1 MSPVEST
8 PIMPEP
14 LERLNDL
21 LVSLTAGARRHA
33 TRDASARAA
42 LAIACADRVADMADD
57 WAHTAVAV
65 KQGGASA
72 LAEEIATGPLGT
84 LRLLVLTARAQQE
97 IAKAGLPRACRPPR
111 LSHAATGSH
120 PRAQD
125 PAAMVEVDVMP
136 VRALFDPMI
145 FHGHRA
151 TVRCVNPG
159 GLDAFDRS
167 WRREVEERP
176 RSGGVAVVLGAGN
189 VTGLAAADVICQIF
203 EHGRAA
209 LLKLHPLHA
218 PLEPV
223 LNRAL
228 EPLIEAGL
236 LAIVTG
242 GPDVAQ
248 AAVASPLVTHVH
260 LTGGQGAFEGIVWGG
275 RDPHAAGAEPLL
287 AKPITCEL
295 GNVTPWIIVP
305 GRYTPAQLACQADTV
320 AASIANNTSFN
331 CIATKLVVTCRAWPQ
346 RDEFLSLV
354 SRRLASLPARPA
366 WYPGA
371 SIAWETIAGRP
382 APADG
387 TLPWVFRTGL
397 DIERDRA
404 WVAREWFVPVA
415 AETAVD
421 ADDIEA
427 FCTRAGGLVHGLPGS
442 LAASVTMPST
452 LATRDRQRAELLVEH
467 LEYGVVAVN
476 GWSAMA
482 YALGNV
488 PWGGFPG
495 GTLAAPASGIGR
507 VHDPLLLPLVHNTIL
522 RTPLLVWPTAPWFPW
537 HARGVKLARGLV
549 AMDASI
555 ARGGRG
561 LWPLV
566 GPLVKL
572 TRMLPDVLLSAV
584 RPPARP

>member
-1 MSPVEST
+1 
-8 PIMPEP
+8 MPESI
-14 LERLNDL
+14 ERLEDTL
-21 LVSLTAGARRHA
+21 TSLAAGARLHA
-33 TRDASARAA
+33 ACDASARAKLA
-42 LAIACADRVADMADD
+42 LACAGRVADVADD
-57 WAHTAVAV
+57 WARTAVAV
-65 KQGGASA
+65 KQGGAAA
-72 LAEEIATGPLGT
+72 LAEEIATGPLAT
-84 LRLLVLTARAQQE
+84 LRLLLLTARAQAE
-97 IAKAGLPRACRPPR
+97 IAKGGLPKPCRPPR
-111 LSHAATGSH
+111 LSHAGPGGH
-120 PRAQD
+120 PRATD
-125 PAAMVEVDVMP
+125 PASLVEVDVMP
-136 VRALFDPMI
+136 VGTLFDPMI
-145 FHGHRA
+145 FRGHRA

-159 GLDAFDRS
+159 GLDTFDRS
-167 WRREVEERP
+167 WRREAEERP

-209 LLKLHPLHA
+209 LLKLHPIHA

-223 LNRAL
+223 LTRAL
-228 EPLIEAGL
+228 EPLINAGL

-242 GPDVAQ
+242 GPEVAK
-248 AAVASPLVTHVH
+248 AAVAARLVTHVH
-260 LTGGQGAFEGIVWGG
+260 LTGGQGAFDSIVWGG

-287 AKPITCEL
+287 SKPITCEL

-331 CIATKLVVTCRAWPQ
+331 CIATKLVITCRAWPQ
-346 RDEFLSLV
+346 RDEFLRLI

-371 SIAWETIAGRP
+371 STAWESIAGRQ

-415 AETAVD
+415 AETAID

-442 LAASVTMPST
+442 LAASVTIPTT

-476 GWSAMA
+476 GWSALA
-482 YALGNV
+482 YSLANV

-495 GTLAAPASGIGR
+495 GTLASPASGIGR
-507 VHDPLLLPLVHNTIL
+507 VHDPLFLPLVHNTIL
-522 RTPLLVWPTAPWFPW
+522 RTPLVVWPTAPWFPW
-537 HARGVKLARGLV
+537 HAGGAKLARGLV
-549 AMDASI
+549 ATYASI
-555 ARGGRG
+555 ARGGLG
-561 LWPLV
+561 LGLPVQLVPLMQ
-566 GPLVKL
+566 
-572 TRMLPDVLLSAV
+572 MLPDVFLSAI

>member
-1 MSPVEST
+1 
-8 PIMPEP
+8 MPESI
-14 LERLNDL
+14 ERLEDTL
-21 LVSLTAGARRHA
+21 TSLAAGARLHA
-33 TRDASARAA
+33 ACDASARAKLA
-42 LAIACADRVADMADD
+42 LACAGRVADVADD
-57 WAHTAVAV
+57 WARTAVAV
-65 KQGGASA
+65 KQGGAAA
-72 LAEEIATGPLGT
+72 LAEEIATGPLAT
-84 LRLLVLTARAQQE
+84 LRLLLLTARAQAE
-97 IAKAGLPRACRPPR
+97 IAKGGLPKPCRPPR
-111 LSHAATGSH
+111 LSHAGPGGH
-120 PRAQD
+120 PRATD
-125 PAAMVEVDVMP
+125 PASLVEVDVMP
-136 VRALFDPMI
+136 VGALFDPMI
-145 FHGHRA
+145 FRGHRA

-159 GLDAFDRS
+159 GLDTFDRS

-209 LLKLHPLHA
+209 LLKLHPIHA

-223 LNRAL
+223 LTRAL
-228 EPLIEAGL
+228 EPLINAGL

-242 GPDVAQ
+242 GPEVAK
-248 AAVASPLVTHVH
+248 AAVAAPLVPHVH
-260 LTGGQGAFEGIVWGG
+260 LTGGQGAFDSIVWGG

-287 AKPITCEL
+287 SKPITCEL

-331 CIATKLVVTCRAWPQ
+331 CIATKLVITCRAWPQ
-346 RDEFLSLV
+346 RDEFLRLI

-371 SIAWETIAGRP
+371 STAWESIAGRQ

-397 DIERDRA
+397 DIERDRD

-415 AETAVD
+415 AETAID

-427 FCTRAGGLVHGLPGS
+427 FCTRAGGLVHSLPGS
-442 LAASVTMPST
+442 LAASVTIPTT

-476 GWSAMA
+476 GWSALA
-482 YALGNV
+482 YSLANV

-495 GTLAAPASGIGR
+495 GTLASPASGIGR

-522 RTPLLVWPTAPWFPW
+522 RTPLVVWPTAPWFPW
-537 HARGVKLARGLV
+537 HAGGAKLARGLV
-549 AMDASI
+549 ATYASI
-555 ARGGRG
+555 ARGGLG
-561 LWPLV
+561 LGLPVQLVPLMQ
-566 GPLVKL
+566 
-572 TRMLPDVLLSAV
+572 MLPDVFLSAI

>member
-1 MSPVEST
+1 
-8 PIMPEP
+8 MPEP
-14 LERLNDL
+14 IDRLNTT
-21 LVSLTAGARRHA
+21 LTALADGARRHVG
-33 TRDASARAA
+33 RDASARAA
-42 LAIACADRVADMADD
+42 LAVACAERVAGTADD
-57 WAHTAVAV
+57 WARTAVAI
-65 KQGGASA
+65 KLGGPAA
-72 LAEEIATGPLGT
+72 LAEEMATGPLGT
-84 LRLLVLTARAQQE
+84 LRLLLLTARAQAE
-97 IAKAGLPRACRPPR
+97 IAKNGLPQPSRPPR
-111 LSHAATGSH
+111 LSHAANEGSQR
-120 PRAQD
+120 PSD
-125 PAAMVEVDVMP
+125 PASLVELDAMP
-136 VRALFDPMI
+136 VGTLFDPMI
-145 FHGHRA
+145 FRGHRA

-159 GLDAFDRS
+159 GLDAFERS
-167 WRREVEERP
+167 WRREAEERP

-189 VTGLAAADVICQIF
+189 VSGLAAADVISQVF

-218 PLEPV
+218 PLEPI
-223 LNRAL
+223 LGRAL
-228 EPLIEAGL
+228 EPLVAAGV

-242 GPDVAQ
+242 GVEIAQ
-248 AAVASPLVTHVH
+248 AAVAAPLVTHVH
-260 LTGGQGAFEGIVWGG
+260 LTGGQGAFDALVWGG

-295 GNVTPWIIVP
+295 GNVTPWIILP

-331 CIATKLVVTCRAWPQ
+331 CIATKLVITCRAWPQ
-346 RDEFLSLV
+346 RDEFLALV
-354 SRRLASLPARPA
+354 GRRLASQPARQG

-371 SIAWETIAGRP
+371 VTAWETIAGRP

-415 AETAVD
+415 AETAIE

-442 LAASVTMPST
+442 LAASVTMPAT
-452 LATRDRQRAELLVEH
+452 LAARDRQRAELLVEH

-476 GWSAMA
+476 GWSALA
-482 YALGNV
+482 YALGNI

-522 RTPLLVWPTAPWFPW
+522 RAPLIVWPAPPWFPW
-537 HARGVKLARGLV
+537 HRGGAKLTSGLL
-549 AMDASI
+549 AMYASI
-555 ARGGRG
+555 ARGGLG
-561 LWPLV
+561 L
-566 GPLVKL
+566 GPLV
-572 TRMLPDVLLSAV
+572 RMLPDVLLSAV

>member
-1 MSPVEST
+1 MPA
-8 PIMPEP
+8 PID
-14 LERLNDL
+14 RLDEL
-21 LVSLTAGARRHA
+21 LAALAAGARLHA
-33 TRDASARAA
+33 SQDASARAS
-42 LAIACADRVADMADD
+42 LAIACAERVADVADE
-57 WAHTAVAV
+57 WARTAVDV
-65 KQGGASA
+65 KRGAAAA
-72 LAEEIATGPLGT
+72 LAEETATGPLAT
-84 LRLLVLTARAQQE
+84 LRLLLLTARAQAD
-97 IAKAGLPRACRPPR
+97 IAKGGLPRTSRPPR
-111 LSHAATGSH
+111 LSHATAGGR
-120 PRAQD
+120 PRVSD
-125 PAAMVEVDVMP
+125 PASMVEIDVMP
-136 VRALFDPMI
+136 VGALFDPMI
-145 FHGHRA
+145 FPGHRA

-159 GLDAFDRS
+159 GLDAFERS
-167 WRREVEERP
+167 WRRETDERP

-203 EHGRAA
+203 EYGRAA

-223 LNRAL
+223 LTAAL
-228 EPLIEAGL
+228 APLIEAGL

-242 GPDVAQ
+242 GAEVAQ
-248 AAVASPLVTHVH
+248 AAVAAPLATHVH
-260 LTGGQGAFEGIVWGG
+260 LTGGQGAFQSIVWGD

-295 GNVTPWIIVP
+295 GNVTPWLVVP

-331 CIATKLVVTCRAWPQ
+331 CIATKLVVTCRGWPQ
-346 RDEFLSLV
+346 RDEFLALV
-354 SRRLASLPARPA
+354 GRRLASLPARPA

-371 SIAWETIAGRP
+371 ATAWQTIAGRP

-397 DIERDRA
+397 DLERDHA
-404 WVAREWFVPVA
+404 WIAREWFVPVA
-415 AETAVD
+415 AETAIE

-427 FCTRAGGLVHGLPGS
+427 YCTRAGSLVHALPGS
-442 LAASVTMPST
+442 LAASVTIPAT
-452 LATRDRQRAELLVEH
+452 LAARDRQRAELLVEH

-476 GWSAMA
+476 GWSALA
-482 YALGNV
+482 YALGNL

-522 RTPLLVWPTAPWFPW
+522 RMPLAVWPTPPWFPW
-537 HARGVKLARGLV
+537 HVGGAKLARGLL
-549 AMDASI
+549 AMNASI

-561 LWPLV
+561 LAPLA
-566 GPLVKL
+566 
-572 TRMLPDVLLSAV
+572 RMLPDVVLAAV

>member
-1 MSPVEST
+1 
-8 PIMPEP
+8 MPEP
-14 LERLNDL
+14 IDRLDDTL
-21 LVSLTAGARRHA
+21 QSLADGARRHA
-33 TRDASARAA
+33 TRDASARAK
-42 LAIACADRVADMADD
+42 LAIACAGRVADMADE

-65 KQGGASA
+65 KQGGAAA

-84 LRLLVLTARAQQE
+84 LRLLLLTAWAQAK
-97 IAKAGLPRACRPPR
+97 IATGGLPQASRPPR
-111 LSHAATGSH
+111 LSHAATDGSQR
-120 PRAQD
+120 PSD
-125 PAAMVEVDVMP
+125 PASMVELDVMP
-136 VRALFDPMI
+136 VGTLFDPMI

-167 WRREVEERP
+167 WRREAEERP

-189 VTGLAAADVICQIF
+189 VTGLAAADVLCQIF
-203 EHGRAA
+203 EHGRAV

-223 LNRAL
+223 LGRAL
-228 EPLIEAGL
+228 DPLIEAGL
-236 LAIVTG
+236 VRIVTG
-242 GPDVAQ
+242 GPEIAQ
-248 AAVASPLVTHVH
+248 AAVASPRVTHVH
-260 LTGGQGAFEGIVWGG
+260 LTGGQGAFDSIVWGG

-331 CIATKLVVTCRAWPQ
+331 CIATKLVVTCRSWPQ
-346 RDEFLSLV
+346 RDEFLALV
-354 SRRLASLPARPA
+354 GRRLAGLPARPA

-371 SIAWETIAGRP
+371 ATAWETIAGRP
-382 APADG
+382 TPADG

-415 AETAVD
+415 AETAIE
-421 ADDIEA
+421 ADDIEG
-427 FCTRAGGLVHGLPGS
+427 FCTRAGSLVHGLPGS
-442 LAASVTMPST
+442 LAASITIPMT
-452 LATRDRQRAELLVEH
+452 LASRDRQRAELLVEH

-476 GWSAMA
+476 GWSALA

-522 RTPLLVWPTAPWFPW
+522 RTPLVVWPTPPWFSW
-537 HARGVKLARGLV
+537 HSGGVSLARGLV
-549 AMDASI
+549 ATYASI
-555 ARGGRG
+555 ARGGLG

-566 GPLVKL
+566 SV
-572 TRMLPDVLLSAV
+572 TRMLPDVFLSAI

>member
-1 MSPVEST
+1 
-8 PIMPEP
+8 MPDP
-14 LERLNDL
+14 LDRLNDL
-21 LVSLTAGARRHA
+21 LVSLAAGARRHVG
-33 TRDASARAA
+33 RDASARAT
-42 LAIACADRVADMADD
+42 LARACAERVAEMADD

-65 KQGGASA
+65 KQGGAVA
-72 LAEEIATGPLGT
+72 LAEEIATGPLAT
-84 LRLLVLTARAQQE
+84 LRLLLLTARAQAE
-97 IAKAGLPRACRPPR
+97 IAKGGLPKPSRSPR
-111 LSHAATGSH
+111 LSHAGTGGH
-120 PRAQD
+120 PRTSD
-125 PAAMVEVDVMP
+125 PASMVEVDVMP
-136 VRALFDPMI
+136 VGALFDDMI
-145 FHGHRA
+145 FRGHRA

-167 WRREVEERP
+167 WRREAEERP
-176 RSGGVAVVLGAGN
+176 SSGGVAVVLGAGN

-203 EHGRAA
+203 EHGRAV

-223 LNRAL
+223 LSLAL

-236 LAIVTG
+236 LGIVSG
-242 GPDVAQ
+242 GAEIAQ
-248 AAVASPLVTHVH
+248 AAIAAPLVTHVH
-260 LTGGQGAFEGIVWGG
+260 LTGGQGAFDSIVWGG

-305 GRYTPAQLACQADTV
+305 GRYTPAQLACQADMV

-346 RDEFLSLV
+346 RDEFLALIG
-354 SRRLASLPARPA
+354 RRLAGLPARPA

-371 SIAWETIAGRP
+371 SKAWETIAGRS

-415 AETAVD
+415 AETAID

-442 LAASVTMPST
+442 LAASVTMPAT
-452 LATRDRQRAELLVEH
+452 LAARDRQRAELLVEH

-476 GWSAMA
+476 GWSALA
-482 YALGNV
+482 YALGNI

-522 RTPLLVWPTAPWFPW
+522 RAPLIVWPAPPWFPW
-537 HARGVKLARGLV
+537 HRGGAKLTSGLL
-549 AMDASI
+549 AMYASI
-555 ARGGRG
+555 ARGGLG
-561 LWPLV
+561 L
-566 GPLVKL
+566 GPLL
-572 TRMLPDVLLSAV
+572 RMLPDVLLSAV

>member
-1 MSPVEST
+1 
-8 PIMPEP
+8 MPASID
-14 LERLNDL
+14 RLDEL
-21 LVSLTAGARRHA
+21 LASLTAGARRHA
-33 TRDASARAA
+33 ARDPAARARLA
-42 LAIACADRVADMADD
+42 LACAERVADVADE
-57 WAHTAVAV
+57 WARTAVEV
-65 KQGGASA
+65 KHGAGAA
-72 LAEEIATGPLGT
+72 LAEETATGPLAT
-84 LRLLVLTARAQQE
+84 LRLLLLTARALE
-97 IAKAGLPRACRPPR
+97 RIATGKLPQTSRPPR
-111 LSHAATGSH
+111 LSHAAPGGH
-120 PRAQD
+120 PRTAD
-125 PAAMVEVDVMP
+125 PASMIEVDVMP
-136 VRALFDPMI
+136 VGALFDPMI
-145 FHGHRA
+145 FPGHHA

-167 WRREVEERP
+167 WRREIEERP

-189 VTGLAAADVICQIF
+189 VTGLAAADVLCQIF

-223 LNRAL
+223 LTRAL
-228 EPLIEAGL
+228 EPLCEAGL

-242 GPDVAQ
+242 GAEIAQ
-248 AAVASPLVTHVH
+248 AAVAAPLVTHVH
-260 LTGGQGAFEGIVWGG
+260 LTGGQGAFQTIVWGD
-275 RDPHAAGAEPLL
+275 RDPHAAGAEPRLT
-287 AKPITCEL
+287 KPITCEL

-331 CIATKLVVTCRAWPQ
+331 CIATKLVITCRAWPQ
-346 RDEFLSLV
+346 RDEFLALIA
-354 SRRLASLPARPA
+354 RRLVSLPARPA

-371 SIAWETIAGRP
+371 TTAWETIAGRP
-382 APADG
+382 TPADG

-397 DIERDRA
+397 DLERDRA

-415 AETAVD
+415 AETAVE

-427 FCTRAGGLVHGLPGS
+427 FCTLAGGLVHGLPGS
-442 LAASVTMPST
+442 LAASVTIPAT
-452 LATRDRQRAELLVEH
+452 LAARDRQRAELLVEH

-476 GWSAMA
+476 GWSALA
-482 YALGNV
+482 YALGSV

-495 GTLAAPASGIGR
+495 GTLASPESGIGR

-522 RTPLLVWPTAPWFPW
+522 RTPLTVWPTPPWFPW
-537 HARGVKLARGLV
+537 HAGGLKLARGLL
-549 AMDASI
+549 ATNASI

-561 LWPLV
+561 L
-566 GPLVKL
+566 GPLV
-572 TRMLPDVLLSAV
+572 RMLPDVFLAAI

>member
-1 MSPVEST
+1 
-8 PIMPEP
+8 MPDP
-14 LERLNDL
+14 FDRLNDL
-21 LVSLTAGARRHA
+21 LVSLAAGARRHVG
-33 TRDASARAA
+33 RDASARAK
-42 LAIACADRVADMADD
+42 LARACAERVANVADD

-65 KQGGASA
+65 KQGGAVA

-84 LRLLVLTARAQQE
+84 LRLLLLTARALQE
-97 IAKAGLPRACRPPR
+97 IAKSGLPRACRPPR
-111 LSHAATGSH
+111 LSHAGTGGH
-120 PRAQD
+120 PRTSD
-125 PAAMVEVDVMP
+125 PASMVEVDVMP
-136 VRALFDPMI
+136 VGALFDDMI
-145 FHGHRA
+145 FRGHRA

-167 WRREVEERP
+167 WRREAEERP

-203 EHGRAA
+203 EHGRAV

-223 LNRAL
+223 LSLAL

-236 LAIVTG
+236 LGIVSG
-242 GPDVAQ
+242 GAEIAQ
-248 AAVASPLVTHVH
+248 AAVAAPLVTHVH
-260 LTGGQGAFEGIVWGG
+260 LTGGQGAFDAIVWGG

-305 GRYTPAQLACQADTV
+305 GRYTPAQLACQADMV

-346 RDEFLSLV
+346 RDEFLALIG
-354 SRRLASLPARPA
+354 RRLASLPARPA

-371 SIAWETIAGRP
+371 SIAWETIAGRS

-442 LAASVTMPST
+442 LAASVTMPAT
-452 LATRDRQRAELLVEH
+452 LAARDRQRAELLVEH

-476 GWSAMA
+476 GWSALA
-482 YALGNV
+482 YALGNI

-522 RTPLLVWPTAPWFPW
+522 RAPLVVWPAPPWFPW
-537 HARGVKLARGLV
+537 HRGSVKLTSGVL
-549 AMDASI
+549 AMYASI
-555 ARGGRG
+555 ARGGLG
-561 LWPLV
+561 L
-566 GPLVKL
+566 GPLV
-572 TRMLPDVLLSAV
+572 RMLPDVLLSAV

>member
-1 MSPVEST
+1 
-8 PIMPEP
+8 MPDP
-14 LERLNDL
+14 FDRLNDL
-21 LVSLTAGARRHA
+21 LVSLAAGARRHVG
-33 TRDASARAA
+33 RDASARAK
-42 LAIACADRVADMADD
+42 LARACAERVANVADD

-65 KQGGASA
+65 KQGGAVA

-84 LRLLVLTARAQQE
+84 LRLLLLTARALQE
-97 IAKAGLPRACRPPR
+97 IAKSGLPRACRPPR
-111 LSHAATGSH
+111 LSHAGTGGH
-120 PRAQD
+120 PRTSD
-125 PAAMVEVDVMP
+125 PASMVEVDVMP
-136 VRALFDPMI
+136 VGALFDDML
-145 FHGHRA
+145 FRGHRA

-167 WRREVEERP
+167 WRREAEERP

-203 EHGRAA
+203 EHGRAV

-223 LNRAL
+223 LSLAL

-236 LAIVTG
+236 LGIVSG
-242 GPDVAQ
+242 GAEIAQ
-248 AAVASPLVTHVH
+248 AAVAAPLVTHVH
-260 LTGGQGAFEGIVWGG
+260 LTGGQGAFDAIVWGG

-305 GRYTPAQLACQADTV
+305 GRYTPAQLACQADMV

-346 RDEFLSLV
+346 RDEFLALIG
-354 SRRLASLPARPA
+354 RRLASLPARPA

-371 SIAWETIAGRP
+371 SIAWETIAGRS

-415 AETAVD
+415 AETAID

-442 LAASVTMPST
+442 LAASVTMPAT
-452 LATRDRQRAELLVEH
+452 LAARDRQRAELLVEH

-476 GWSAMA
+476 GWSALA
-482 YALGNV
+482 YALGNI

-522 RTPLLVWPTAPWFPW
+522 RAPLVVWPAPPWFPW
-537 HARGVKLARGLV
+537 HRGSVKLTSGVL
-549 AMDASI
+549 AMYASI
-555 ARGGRG
+555 ARGGLG
-561 LWPLV
+561 L
-566 GPLVKL
+566 GPLV
-572 TRMLPDVLLSAV
+572 RMLPDVLLSAV

>member
-1 MSPVEST
+1 
-8 PIMPEP
+8 MPEP
-14 LERLNDL
+14 IDRLNTT
-21 LVSLTAGARRHA
+21 LTALADGARRHA
-33 TRDASARAA
+33 ARDASARAA
-42 LAIACADRVADMADD
+42 LAVACAERVAGMADD
-57 WAHTAVAV
+57 WARTAVAI
-65 KQGGASA
+65 KLGGTPA

-84 LRLLVLTARAQQE
+84 LRLLLLTARAQTE
-97 IAKAGLPRACRPPR
+97 IAKNGLPQPSRPPR
-111 LSHAATGSH
+111 LSHATIEGNQRPS
-120 PRAQD
+120 D
-125 PAAMVEVDVMP
+125 PASLVELDAMP
-136 VRALFDPMI
+136 VGTLFDPMI
-145 FHGHRA
+145 FRGHRA

-159 GLDAFDRS
+159 GLDAFERS
-167 WRREVEERP
+167 WRREAEERP

-218 PLEPV
+218 PLEPI
-223 LNRAL
+223 LGRAL
-228 EPLIEAGL
+228 EPLVAAGL

-242 GPDVAQ
+242 GAEVAQ
-248 AAVASPLVTHVH
+248 AAVAAPLVTHVH
-260 LTGGQGAFEGIVWGG
+260 LTGGQGAFDALVWGG

-331 CIATKLVVTCRAWPQ
+331 CIATKLVITCRAWPQ
-346 RDEFLSLV
+346 RDEFLALV
-354 SRRLASLPARPA
+354 GRRLASLPARHG

-371 SIAWETIAGRP
+371 ATAWETIAGRP

-415 AETAVD
+415 AETAIA

-442 LAASVTMPST
+442 LAASVTIPAT
-452 LATRDRQRAELLVEH
+452 LAARDRQRAELFVEH

-476 GWSAMA
+476 GWSALA
-482 YALGNV
+482 YAMGNI

-522 RTPLLVWPTAPWFPW
+522 RTPLVVWPTPPWFPW
-537 HARGVKLARGLV
+537 HAGGAKLARGLV
-549 AMDASI
+549 ATYASL
-555 ARGGRG
+555 ARGGPG
-561 LWPLV
+561 LGPLF
-566 GPLVKL
+566 GPLVQL

>member
-1 MSPVEST
+1 
-8 PIMPEP
+8 MPEP
-14 LERLNDL
+14 LDHLQDL
-21 LVSLTAGARRHA
+21 LASLSAGARRHA
-33 TRDASARAA
+33 ARNASARASLA
-42 LAIACADRVADMADD
+42 LACADRVAEMADV
-57 WAHTAVAV
+57 WARTAVAL
-65 KQGGASA
+65 KRGSDAA
-72 LAEEIATGPLGT
+72 LAEEIATGPVGT
-84 LRLLVLTARAQQE
+84 LRLLLLTARAQQE
-97 IAKAGLPRACRPPR
+97 IAKSGLPRACRPPR
-111 LSHAATGSH
+111 LSHAATGGH
-120 PRAQD
+120 PQASA
-125 PAAMVEVDVMP
+125 PASMVEVDVMP
-136 VRALFDPMI
+136 VRALFDDMI
-145 FHGHRA
+145 FRGHRA

-167 WRREVEERP
+167 WRREAEERP
-176 RSGGVAVVLGAGN
+176 RAGGVAVVLGAGN

-203 EHGRAA
+203 EHGRAV

-223 LNRAL
+223 LTRAL

-242 GPDVAQ
+242 GPEVAQ
-248 AAVASPLVTHVH
+248 SAVAASLVTHVH
-260 LTGGQGAFEGIVWGG
+260 LTGGQGAFDAIVWGG

-287 AKPITCEL
+287 TKPITCEL

-305 GRYTPAQLACQADTV
+305 GRYTPAQLTCQADTV

-346 RDEFLSLV
+346 RDEFLALV
-354 SRRLASLPARPA
+354 GRRLASLPARPA

-371 SIAWETIAGRP
+371 SNAWKAIAGRP

-415 AETAVD
+415 AETAID

-442 LAASVTMPST
+442 LAASVTMPAT

-476 GWSAMA
+476 GWSALA
-482 YALGNV
+482 YSLANV

-522 RTPLLVWPTAPWFPW
+522 RAPLVVWPTAPWFPW
-537 HARGVKLARGLV
+537 HAGGARLARGLV

-561 LWPLV
+561 L
-566 GPLVKL
+566 GPLVQL

>member
-1 MSPVEST
+1 MSES
-8 PIMPEP
+8 I
-14 LERLNDL
+14 ERLEDTL
-21 LVSLTAGARRHA
+21 TTLTAGARRHA
-33 TRDASARAA
+33 ARDASARAT
-42 LAIACADRVADMADD
+42 LARACAERVADTADD
-57 WAHTAVAV
+57 WTRAAVAL
-65 KQGGASA
+65 KQGSDAA
-72 LAEEIATGPLGT
+72 LAEEIATGPLAT
-84 LRLLVLTARAQQE
+84 LRLLLLTARAQAE
-97 IAKAGLPRACRPPR
+97 IAKGGLPRPSRSPR
-111 LSHAATGSH
+111 LSHAGTGGH
-120 PRAQD
+120 PRTSD
-125 PAAMVEVDVMP
+125 PASMIEVDVMP
-136 VRALFDPMI
+136 VGALFDDMI
-145 FHGHRA
+145 FRGHRA

-167 WRREVEERP
+167 WRCEAEERP

-203 EHGRAA
+203 EHGRAV

-223 LNRAL
+223 LSVAF

-236 LAIVTG
+236 LGIVTG
-242 GPDVAQ
+242 GAEIAQ
-248 AAVASPLVTHVH
+248 SAVAAPLVTHVH
-260 LTGGQGAFEGIVWGG
+260 LTGGQGAFDAIVWGG
-275 RDPHAAGAEPLL
+275 RDPHLAGTEPLL

-305 GRYTPAQLACQADTV
+305 GRYTPAQLACQADMV

-346 RDEFLSLV
+346 RDEFLALV
-354 SRRLASLPARPA
+354 GRRLASLPARPA

-371 SIAWETIAGRP
+371 SNAWETIAGRS

-415 AETAVD
+415 AETAIE

-442 LAASVTMPST
+442 LAASVTIPTT

-476 GWSAMA
+476 GWSALA
-482 YALGNV
+482 YSLANV

-495 GTLAAPASGIGR
+495 GTLASPSSGIGH

-522 RTPLLVWPTAPWFPW
+522 RMPLVVWPTAPWFPW
-537 HARGVKLARGLV
+537 HAGGASLARGLV
-549 AMDASI
+549 AMYASI

-561 LWPLV
+561 L
-566 GPLVKL
+566 GPLV
-572 TRMLPDVLLSAV
+572 RMLPDVLLSAV
-584 RPPARP
+584 RPPVRP

>member
-1 MSPVEST
+1 
-8 PIMPEP
+8 
-14 LERLNDL
+14 
-21 LVSLTAGARRHA
+21 
-33 TRDASARAA
+33 
-42 LAIACADRVADMADD
+42 
-57 WAHTAVAV
+57 
-65 KQGGASA
+65 
-72 LAEEIATGPLGT
+72 
-84 LRLLVLTARAQQE
+84 
-97 IAKAGLPRACRPPR
+97 
-111 LSHAATGSH
+111 
-120 PRAQD
+120 
-125 PAAMVEVDVMP
+125 MP
-136 VRALFDPMI
+136 VGTLFDPMI
-145 FHGHRA
+145 FRGHRA

-159 GLDAFDRS
+159 GLDAFERS
-167 WRREVEERP
+167 WRREAEERP

-218 PLEPV
+218 PLEPI
-223 LNRAL
+223 LGRAL
-228 EPLIEAGL
+228 EPLVAAGL

-242 GPDVAQ
+242 GAETAQ

-260 LTGGQGAFEGIVWGG
+260 LTGGQGAFDALVWGG
-275 RDPHAAGAEPLL
+275 HDPHAAGAVPML

-331 CIATKLVVTCRAWPQ
+331 CIATKLVITCRNWPQ
-346 RDEFLSLV
+346 RDEFLALV
-354 SRRLASLPARPA
+354 GRRLASLPARHG

-371 SIAWETIAGRP
+371 ATAWETIAGRP

-415 AETAVD
+415 AETAIA

-442 LAASVTMPST
+442 LAASVTIPET
-452 LATRDRQRAELLVEH
+452 LATRDRQRVELLVEH

-476 GWSAMA
+476 GWSALA
-482 YALGNV
+482 YAMGNI

-522 RTPLLVWPTAPWFPW
+522 RTPLVVWPTPPWFPW
-537 HARGVKLARGLV
+537 HAGGAKLARGLV
-549 AMDASI
+549 ATYASL
-555 ARGGRG
+555 ARGGPG
-561 LWPLV
+561 L
-566 GPLVKL
+566 GPLMQL

>member
-1 MSPVEST
+1 
-8 PIMPEP
+8 MPDP
-14 LERLNDL
+14 FDRLNDL
-21 LVSLTAGARRHA
+21 LVSLAAGARRHVG
-33 TRDASARAA
+33 RDASARAK
-42 LAIACADRVADMADD
+42 LARACAERVANVADD

-65 KQGGASA
+65 KQGGAVA

-84 LRLLVLTARAQQE
+84 LRLLLLTARALQE
-97 IAKAGLPRACRPPR
+97 IAKSGLPRACRPPR
-111 LSHAATGSH
+111 LSHAGTGGH
-120 PRAQD
+120 PRTSD
-125 PAAMVEVDVMP
+125 PASMVEVDVMP
-136 VRALFDPMI
+136 VGALFDDML
-145 FHGHRA
+145 FRGHRA

-167 WRREVEERP
+167 WRREAEERP

-203 EHGRAA
+203 EHGRAV

-223 LNRAL
+223 LSVAL

-236 LAIVTG
+236 LGIVSG
-242 GPDVAQ
+242 GAEIAQ
-248 AAVASPLVTHVH
+248 AAVAAPLVTHVH
-260 LTGGQGAFEGIVWGG
+260 LTGGQGAFDAIVWGG

-305 GRYTPAQLACQADTV
+305 GRYTPAQLACQADMV

-346 RDEFLSLV
+346 RDEFLALIG
-354 SRRLASLPARPA
+354 RRLARLPARPA

-371 SIAWETIAGRP
+371 SIAWETIAGRS

-442 LAASVTMPST
+442 LAASVTMPAT
-452 LATRDRQRAELLVEH
+452 LAARDRQRAELLVEH

-476 GWSAMA
+476 GWSALA
-482 YALGNV
+482 YALGNI

-522 RTPLLVWPTAPWFPW
+522 RAPLVVWPAPPWFPW
-537 HARGVKLARGLV
+537 HRGSVKLTSGVL
-549 AMDASI
+549 AMYASI
-555 ARGGRG
+555 ARGGLG
-561 LWPLV
+561 L
-566 GPLVKL
+566 GPLV
-572 TRMLPDVLLSAV
+572 RMLPDVLLSAV